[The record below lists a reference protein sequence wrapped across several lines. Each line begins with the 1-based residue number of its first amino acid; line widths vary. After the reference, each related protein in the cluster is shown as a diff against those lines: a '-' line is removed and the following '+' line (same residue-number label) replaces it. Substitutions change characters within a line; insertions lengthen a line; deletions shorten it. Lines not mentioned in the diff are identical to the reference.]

1 MTGLRRKK
9 APHVLLLPALESTST
24 ALTASREEKPSTHTH
39 SRRSNIL
46 TNNNRSHALLATH
59 NFRPTQP
66 AKPRKQTR
74 PIKPPN
80 PRLDFPESAPASP
93 EEKSGFFDPHDQGTS
108 PLTWPRICKVL
119 FNISHTD
126 FGRSISD
133 VTLRK
138 RNEEPAYF
146 SLLRLSTNRLRVTVR
161 SRYGA
166 L

>member
-119 FNISHTD
+119 FNNNTRTRDDRSPTSPSKTQRGTGEFFAATAAHT
-126 FGRSISD
+126 
-133 VTLRK
+133 
-138 RNEEPAYF
+138 NH
-146 SLLRLSTNRLRVTVR
+146 
-161 SRYGA
+161 SRGD
-166 L
+166 